1 MMKKRIGIAL
11 AMLLCL
17 MMPFSALAEDGEG
30 ADATAEPE
38 VTATEEPEVT
48 ATEEPEVTATEE
60 PEVTAT
66 EEPEVIAT
74 AEPEPT
80 EAAPD
85 SIVIS
90 PAQSDSGVYKDL
102 LMNAFDQ
109 TPFAKNVSLRAQ
121 IAKILYHDAVKV
133 TADNYNRILLLA
145 KDALHSEQLSENA
158 SLDHY
163 TEEDFAV
170 AAALIDSVCHELGL
184 GYSIDPSNDSQN
196 EYARVLTITKNG
208 KVLGKINSDAKTDV
222 GERPSIG
229 WIIGG
234 GILIGGAAVL
244 GLILVLAVTRKKKAA

>member
-38 VTATEEPEVT
+38 VTATAEPEVTATEEPEVI

-145 KDALHSEQLSENA
+145 RTRCIRNSSRK
-158 SLDHY
+158 
-163 TEEDFAV
+163 TRR
-170 AAALIDSVCHELGL
+170 
-184 GYSIDPSNDSQN
+184 SI
-196 EYARVLTITKNG
+196 TIPRRITQ
-208 KVLGKINSDAKTDV
+208 
-222 GERPSIG
+222 
-229 WIIGG
+229 
-234 GILIGGAAVL
+234 
-244 GLILVLAVTRKKKAA
+244 